1 MPVSIITGST
11 AGIGLETAKG
21 LAKKNHDLILVSRNK
36 KKLESLKK
44 YLENKNKTHCSIFSY
59 DLSLIQ
65 NNINLFK
72 VIEKEHKKIDYLIN
86 NVGAIFMN
94 RIVTSEGIE
103 KTFALNH
110 MSYFV
115 LSKLFSEKYSNISI
129 IKHFVLK
136 IFLNKYLNSKRDDE
150 CQQQF

>member
-44 YLENKNKTHCSIFSY
+44 YLENKNKIHCSIFSY

-94 RIVTSEGIE
+94 RIVT
-103 KTFALNH
+103 
-110 MSYFV
+110 
-115 LSKLFSEKYSNISI
+115 
-129 IKHFVLK
+129 
-136 IFLNKYLNSKRDDE
+136 
-150 CQQQF
+150 